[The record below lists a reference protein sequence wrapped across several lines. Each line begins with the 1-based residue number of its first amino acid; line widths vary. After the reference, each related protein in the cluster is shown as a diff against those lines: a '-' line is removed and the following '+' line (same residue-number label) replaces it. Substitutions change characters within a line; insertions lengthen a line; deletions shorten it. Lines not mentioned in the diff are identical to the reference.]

1 MRWTLL
7 HILQFVWILFLLAFA
22 VSLLVA
28 CTSNE
33 ELILGP
39 ADGPSADSAP
49 QDSFA
54 KKNPVDTIYV
64 RDTVVVYKDTVDKEV
79 EIKSSYTSFIYRDS
93 ANHLDTVLRESARLT
108 CDMEEESFTC
118 KYAMQPLINPVPEY
132 KKVEFHL
139 DSAPV
144 VVLIDTIYKDTLFR
158 NTFTKKY
165 DTTFINYGDNRLTDY
180 IPPEYVYDLGE
191 HPFDSTAM
199 RDFFDTL
206 DVRDSHL
213 DGNNRIVVNSKLS
226 FTGFPAVVMRVE
238 NAYEFADLVDVN
250 RTWPAKRRVIARE
263 YVFEN
268 IIMKS
273 DSTVTWTL
281 GFMHYENGVGEKD
294 SIQVTTFFKVK

>member
-1 MRWTLL
+1 MIHPDL
-7 HILQFVWILFLLAFA
+7 
-22 VSLLVA
+22 
-28 CTSNE
+28 
-33 ELILGP
+33 
-39 ADGPSADSAP
+39 
-49 QDSFA
+49 
-54 KKNPVDTIYV
+54 
-64 RDTVVVYKDTVDKEV
+64 
-79 EIKSSYTSFIYRDS
+79 
-93 ANHLDTVLRESARLT
+93 
-108 CDMEEESFTC
+108 
-118 KYAMQPLINPVPEY
+118 EY
-132 KKVEFHL
+132 KKMEIDLVA
-139 DSAPV
+139 APV

-165 DTTFINYGDNRLTDY
+165 DTTFINYGENRLTDY

-206 DVRDSHL
+206 DVRDPQL
-213 DGNNRIVVNSKLS
+213 GGNNRIVVNSQLS

-238 NAYEFADLVDVN
+238 NAYDFMDYVEVN
-250 RTWPAKRRVIARE
+250 RTWPTKRRVGTRE

-294 SIQVTTFFKVK
+294 SIQVTTFFKAK

>member
-1 MRWTLL
+1 MRWTVLK
-7 HILQFVWILFLLAFA
+7 ILQFVWILFLLAFA
-22 VSLLVA
+22 VTLLVA
-28 CTSNE
+28 CSSNE
-33 ELILGP
+33 ELVLGP
-39 ADGPSADSAP
+39 ADGPADSVP
-49 QDSFA
+49 GNTFTE
-54 KKNPVDTIYV
+54 KNTADTIYV
-64 RDTVVVYKDTVDKEV
+64 HDTVVVYKDTVDKEV

-93 ANHLDTVLRESARLT
+93 ANHLDTVSRESTRLT
-108 CDMEEESFTC
+108 CDMEEESFSC
-118 KYAMQPLINPVPEY
+118 KYAMQPMINPIPDY
-132 KKVEFHL
+132 KKVEMYL

-144 VVLIDTIYKDTLFR
+144 VVLMDTIYKDTLFR

-165 DTTFINYGDNRLTDY
+165 DTTFINYGENRLTDY

-206 DVRDSHL
+206 DVRDPQL
-213 DGNNRIVVNSKLS
+213 GGNNRIVVNSQLS

-238 NAYEFADLVDVN
+238 NAYDFMDYVEVN
-250 RTWPAKRRVIARE
+250 RTWPTKRRVGTRE

-294 SIQVTTFFKVK
+294 SIQVTTFFKAK

>member
-22 VSLLVA
+22 VALLVA

-33 ELILGP
+33 ELILSP

-49 QDSFA
+49 QNSFA
-54 KKNPVDTIYV
+54 EKNASDTIYV
-64 RDTVVVYKDTVDKEV
+64 HDTVVVYKDTVDKEV

-144 VVLIDTIYKDTLFR
+144 VVLMDTIYKDTLFR

-206 DVRDSHL
+206 DVRDPQL
-213 DGNNRIVVNSKLS
+213 GRNNRFVVNSKLS

-238 NAYEFADLVDVN
+238 NAYEFADLVDID

-268 IIMKS
+268 FNMKS

>member
-1 MRWTLL
+1 MRWTFL

-22 VSLLVA
+22 VALLVA

-49 QDSFA
+49 QNSVA
-54 KKNPVDTIYV
+54 EKNASDTIYV
-64 RDTVVVYKDTVDKEV
+64 HDTVVVYKDTVDKEV

-93 ANHLDTVLRESARLT
+93 ANHLDTVLRESSRLT
-108 CDMEEESFTC
+108 CNMEEESFSC
-118 KYAMQPLINPVPEY
+118 KYAMQPMIHPDLEY
-132 KKVEFHL
+132 KKMEIDLVA
-139 DSAPV
+139 APV

-206 DVRDSHL
+206 DVRDPQL
-213 DGNNRIVVNSKLS
+213 GGKNRIVVNSRLS

-238 NAYEFADLVDVN
+238 NAYDFMDFVEIN
-250 RTWPAKRRVIARE
+250 RTWPTKRRVGARE

-268 IIMKS
+268 INMKS

-281 GFMHYENGVGEKD
+281 GFMHYETGVGEKD
-294 SIQVTTFFKVK
+294 SIQVTTFFKTK

>member
-28 CTSNE
+28 CSSNE

-39 ADGPSADSAP
+39 ADGPYANSAP
-49 QDSFA
+49 QDSFT
-54 KKNPVDTIYV
+54 KKNSADTIYV
-64 RDTVVVYKDTVDKEV
+64 RDTVIVYKDTVDKEV

-93 ANHLDTVLRESARLT
+93 ANHLDTVSRESTRLT
-108 CDMEEESFTC
+108 CDMEEESFSC
-118 KYAMQPLINPVPEY
+118 NYALQPMINPGIEY
-132 KKVEFHL
+132 KKMEFIP
-139 DSAPV
+139 DSMPV
-144 VVLIDTIYKDTLFR
+144 VVLTDTIHKDTLFR
-158 NTFTKKY
+158 NTFTEKY
-165 DTTFINYGDNRLTDY
+165 DTTFINYGENRLTDY

-206 DVRDSHL
+206 DVRDPQL
-213 DGNNRIVVNSKLS
+213 GGKNRIVVNSRLS

-238 NAYEFADLVDVN
+238 NAYEFVDIVGLN
-250 RTWPAKRRVIARE
+250 RTWPAKRHVIARE

-268 IIMKS
+268 INMKS

-294 SIQVTTFFKVK
+294 SIQVTTFFKAK

>member
-1 MRWTLL
+1 MRWTVLK
-7 HILQFVWILFLLAFA
+7 ILQFVWILFLLAFA
-22 VSLLVA
+22 VTLLVA
-28 CTSNE
+28 CSSNE
-33 ELILGP
+33 ELVLGP
-39 ADGPSADSAP
+39 ADGPADSVP
-49 QDSFA
+49 GNTFA
-54 KKNPVDTIYV
+54 GKNTADTIYV
-64 RDTVVVYKDTVDKEV
+64 HDTVVVYKDTVDKEV

-93 ANHLDTVLRESARLT
+93 ANHLDTVSRESTRLT
-108 CDMEEESFTC
+108 CDMEEESFSC
-118 KYAMQPLINPVPEY
+118 KYAMQPMIHPDLEY
-132 KKVEFHL
+132 KKMEIDLVA
-139 DSAPV
+139 APV

-206 DVRDSHL
+206 DVRDPQL
-213 DGNNRIVVNSKLS
+213 GGNNRIVVNSQLS

-238 NAYEFADLVDVN
+238 NAYDFMDYVEVN
-250 RTWPAKRRVIARE
+250 RTWPTKRRVGTRE

-294 SIQVTTFFKVK
+294 SIQVTTFFKAK

>member
-1 MRWTLL
+1 MRWTFL

-22 VSLLVA
+22 VALLVA

-49 QDSFA
+49 QNSFA
-54 KKNPVDTIYV
+54 EKNASDTIYV
-64 RDTVVVYKDTVDKEV
+64 HDTVVVYKDTVDKEV

-93 ANHLDTVLRESARLT
+93 ANHLDTVLRESSRLT
-108 CDMEEESFTC
+108 CNMEEESFSC
-118 KYAMQPLINPVPEY
+118 KYAMQPMIHPDLEY
-132 KKVEFHL
+132 KKMEIYP
-139 DSAPV
+139 DSVPV

-165 DTTFINYGDNRLTDY
+165 DTTFINYGENRLTDY

-206 DVRDSHL
+206 DVRDPQL
-213 DGNNRIVVNSKLS
+213 GGNNRIVVNSQLS

-238 NAYEFADLVDVN
+238 NAYDFMDYVEVN
-250 RTWPAKRRVIARE
+250 RTWPTKRRVGTRE

-294 SIQVTTFFKVK
+294 SIQVTTFFKTK